1 MFLPIKYNIYHSE
14 LRILPE
20 IYIYIFA
27 EMSVSF

>member
-20 IYIYIFA
+20 IYFFFA